1 MRVTGSIVLLGM
13 VAACAAPPVAKP
25 VAPPEVRFARVGT
38 TSAANLIK
46 AVGTVGL
53 RRETSLG
60 FTSPGRI
67 ARLTVE
73 DGDAVRRGQM
83 LAALDM
89 TTVGADLS
97 AARAE
102 RERAAAEYA
111 RSTKLFEQGWITR
124 PRLDGAKAT
133 LASADARV
141 RASGFQSNN
150 AVIVAPGPG
159 RILARLA
166 EPGQVVAAGTPVL
179 VLGEES
185 GGYVLRVPLTDRDLA
200 AVRSGAPA
208 TVRIAA
214 LGGAALAGQIVEL
227 GGRAERTTGTF
238 AAEVA
243 LPADVRLR
251 AGQIGNVSIV
261 ANGTGTRIEVPPA
274 AIFAPRAGEAF
285 VYVFDREAKRVR
297 LRKVAIAE
305 ASDGATRVTGGLQ
318 PGEFVATSRID
329 RLTDKMAVRPIAPP
343 PIAPSR

>member
-1 MRVTGSIVLLGM
+1 MRVTGSIALVGM
-13 VAACAAPPVAKP
+13 LMAGCSAEPTTAPAE
-25 VAPPEVRFARVGT
+25 PPEVRVAPVGAS
-38 TSAANLIK
+38 TSPTLIE

-97 AARAE
+97 SARAE
-102 RERAAAEYA
+102 RERAASEYA
-111 RSTKLFEQGWITR
+111 RSAKLFEQGWITR
-124 PRLDGAKAT
+124 PRLDGAKST
-133 LASADARV
+133 LAAADARV

-185 GGYVLRVPLTDRDLA
+185 SGYVLRVPLTDRDLA
-200 AVRSGAPA
+200 AVRVGSPA
-208 TVRIAA
+208 NVRIAA
-214 LGGAALAGQIVEL
+214 LGGAPLAGQIVEL

-243 LPADVRLR
+243 LPADARFR

-261 ANGTGTRIEVPPA
+261 SNGTGMQLAVPPA

-285 VYVFDREAKRVR
+285 VYVLDRATKRVR
-297 LRKVAIAE
+297 LRKVAVAD
-305 ASDGATRVTGGLQ
+305 AGDGATRVTGGLRA
-318 PGEFVATSRID
+318 GELVATSRID
-329 RLTDKMAVRPIAPP
+329 RLKDNMPVRPIG
-343 PIAPSR
+343 PIR